1 MREGF
6 GMAVKEAVQGICCC
20 LEAITGTC
28 GLKAGLKTG
37 YRGVQNGVKA
47 KKDPHG
53 GLEKSEGLK

>member
-1 MREGF
+1 MG
-6 GMAVKEAVQGICCC
+6 VKQAVQGICCC

-53 GLEKSEGLK
+53 GWEKSERLK